1 MSYFEFHDTRLSLT
15 ATHVMGVLNVTPDS
29 FSDGGRFATIDQALR
44 RAIQMSQAG
53 AAVVDIGGES
63 TRPGAEPVSIAEE
76 LDRVIPV
83 VEALRKETGI
93 LISLDTSTP
102 EVMLEGAKAGAHM
115 INDVRALQRQ
125 GALEAAVRTG
135 LPVCLMHMQGEP
147 ETMQHN
153 PTYHAVLADVGE
165 FLVDRVDRCLSAGIE
180 RNKLIVDPGFG
191 FGKSLDHNLSLL
203 KHLDQLE
210 PIGLPRL
217 VGMSRKSMIGAV
229 LDRPVDQ
236 RLFGSLAAAV
246 IAAEK
251 GAWMIRVHDVAETVD
266 VIKLVNA
273 VRSAK

>member
-1 MSYFEFHDTRLSLT
+1 MSYFEFHDTQLSLT

-63 TRPGAEPVSIAEE
+63 TRPGAEPVSVAEE

-83 VEALRKETGI
+83 VEALRKETDI

-153 PTYHAVLADVGE
+153 PTYHAVLAEVGE

-180 RNKLIVDPGFG
+180 QKKLIVDPGFG

-210 PIGLPRL
+210 PLGLPRL